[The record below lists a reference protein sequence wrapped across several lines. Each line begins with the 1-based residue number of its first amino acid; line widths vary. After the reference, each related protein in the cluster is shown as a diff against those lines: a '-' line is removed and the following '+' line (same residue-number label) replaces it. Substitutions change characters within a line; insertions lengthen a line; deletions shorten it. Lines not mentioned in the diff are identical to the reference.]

1 MAIQE
6 ICGQCGR
13 WRIMNNLINNKMK
26 NVRIMP
32 RLDVKG
38 PNVVKPVHTEALR
51 IVGDPKVLA
60 RKYYEEGADEIV
72 YLDIVASLYQRH
84 IDFDLLKSV
93 TEGIFIPVTVG
104 GGIRS
109 ISDIKNALRAGADKV
124 AINTYAINH
133 PEFIHQAVQEF
144 GAQCIVL
151 FIEAKKQPN
160 EMWEAYT
167 DGGREHTGINAIDW
181 AKQGIELG
189 VGEIFLC
196 SIDQEG
202 MRQGYDIELVEQIAS
217 IAPIPVIAHGGAG
230 TLSSIK
236 DVIKTGKADAVAASS
251 IFHYGDYTINQVK
264 QYLHGNNVEVRIV

>member
-1 MAIQE
+1 
-6 ICGQCGR
+6 
-13 WRIMNNLINNKMK
+13 MNNLINNRMK
-26 NVRIMP
+26 NVRIIP
-32 RLDVKG
+32 RLDIKG

-60 RKYYEEGADEIV
+60 RKYYEEGADEII
-72 YLDIVASLYQRH
+72 YLDIVASLYQRN

-93 TEGIFIPVTVG
+93 SEGIFIPITVG

-109 ISDIKNALRAGADKV
+109 ISDINNALRAGADKV

-133 PEFIHQAVQEF
+133 PEFIPKAVQEF

-160 EMWEAYT
+160 GMWEAYT
-167 DGGREHTGINAIDW
+167 DGGREHTGINVIDW
-181 AKQGIELG
+181 AKQGIALG

-202 MRQGYDIELVEQIAS
+202 TRQGYDIELVEKIVS
-217 IAPIPVIAHGGAG
+217 TAPIPVIAHGGAG
-230 TLSSIK
+230 TLSSIEEVVRK
-236 DVIKTGKADAVAASS
+236 GKADAVAASS
-251 IFHYGDYTINQVK
+251 VFHYGDFTVGQIK
-264 QYLHGNNVEVRIV
+264 QYLDEKNIKVRIL